1 MGKMK
6 VDLTLLKRLVSELE
20 TSVST
25 MDTLGDKTFSKEN
38 GVELAVEASKAAG
51 VAAGVMQ
58 EAGML
63 ILDIQNLVQ
72 GSQMSKSK
80 SDLMEKIMGT
90 LKGPGTSN

>member
-1 MGKMK
+1 MGKTK

-25 MDTLGDKTFSKEN
+25 LGTLGTESASKERAI
-38 GVELAVEASKAAG
+38 ELTVEASKAAG

-72 GSQMSKSK
+72 GSQMSQNK
-80 SDLMEKIMGT
+80 SDLLEKIMGT